1 MTLTVEHI
9 QAAFAKDELRKG
21 RKLTSAKELP
31 LSYDDLTV
39 EWLTDALCAKV
50 PGAAVTSFKLLTPNS
65 GSSNRCRITIEYN
78 AAGRAAGLPPAV
90 FCKATQGL
98 ANRVILGI
106 SQGSYIEALFYNEIR
121 PHLDIEAPVSWFS
134 RFDPETFNSI
144 IVLTDLTDSVTSF
157 CTHETVM
164 TRARIESEIRLLATL
179 HGQTYR
185 KPELKAAMAK
195 VPTWPEYF
203 LNTHKFGIEQG
214 SNNGFLAA
222 REVLPERLYRRFRE
236 IWPATMASVMRH
248 QQLPQAF
255 AHGDVHLKNWYIAG
269 NGEMGLGDWQCASRG
284 HWSRDLCYA
293 ISTALTVEDRRAW
306 EKELVALFLDELAR
320 HGGATMDFDTAFKH
334 YREQLLTALTWWTI
348 TLSPAPGMP
357 DMQPR
362 DITLEFIR
370 RIGTAMDDLETMDVW

>member
-9 QAAFAKDELRKG
+9 QAAFAKDEQRKG
-21 RKLTSAKELP
+21 RKLTTTQDLP
-31 LSYDDLTV
+31 LRYEDLTV
-39 EWLTDALCAKV
+39 EWLTDALCSRHR
-50 PGAAVTSFKLLTPNS
+50 GAAVTSFELLTPDS
-65 GSSNRCRITIEYN
+65 GSSNRCRIRLAYN
-78 AAGRAAGLPPAV
+78 EAGRAAGLPPAV

-98 ANRVILGI
+98 ANRVVLGI

-121 PHLDIEAPVSWFS
+121 PHLDIEAPVSWFAK
-134 RFDPETFNSI
+134 FDPETFNSI
-144 IVLTDLTDSVTSF
+144 IMLTDLTDSVTSF
-157 CTHETVM
+157 CSHQTEM
-164 TRARIESEIRLLATL
+164 TRARVESEVRLLATL
-179 HGQTYR
+179 HGQSYR
-185 KPELKAAMAK
+185 KPELEAALAK

-203 LNTHKFGIEQG
+203 INTHKFGIEQG

-222 REVLPERLYRRFRE
+222 KEVLPTRLYQRYPE

-248 QQLPQAF
+248 DQLPLAF

-293 ISTALTVEDRRAW
+293 IATALTVENRRAW
-306 EKELVALFLDELAR
+306 EKELIALFLDELAR
-320 HGGATMDFDTAFKH
+320 HGGAVMDFETAHKH

-348 TLSPAPGMP
+348 TLSPAPDMP

-370 RIGTAMDDLETMDVW
+370 RIGTAMDDLDALDVW